1 MGQVRVNRPQ
11 VEPYV
16 SSLAPN
22 ERRKIRKATR
32 SLADNPRPNGLDI
45 KVLETDPDGKRYYRL
60 RIGVHRIVY
69 SVVGRDVF
77 VHRAFDRRDG
87 YGWLERR

>member
-16 SSLAPN
+16 SSLGPT
-22 ERRKIRKATR
+22 ERRKLRKAIR
-32 SLADNPRPNGLDI
+32 SLADDPRPTSLDI
-45 KVLETDPDGKRYYRL
+45 KVLETDPDGERYYRI

-69 SVVGRDVF
+69 SVDGKDVF
-77 VHRAFDRRDG
+77 VYRAFHRRDG